1 MTEQQRDWSS
11 HDLVWGVKDTF
22 IEYVSSLSDGVIS
35 PFGGAEEFPQAG
47 HNEWVFPFT
56 RQEADDSTLRVE
68 FGGELR
74 FRGHHGMLLV
84 ILMTPWLTFSGD
96 EATLSVVDVAAWPDM
111 TQRQVIARGHVSWG
125 SDTTGNTDVSV
136 TLSLTE
142 DAVELFNEVYAPG
155 TALAPARLV
164 AR

>member
-1 MTEQQRDWSS
+1 MTEQQRDWSG

-22 IEYVSSLSDGVIS
+22 VGYISSLSDGVIA
-35 PFGGAEEFPQAG
+35 PFGGAEEYLPAG
-47 HNEWVFPFT
+47 GNEWLFPFT
-56 RQEADDSTLRVE
+56 RQEAEGSSLRVE

-74 FRGHHGMLLV
+74 IRGHHGMLLV

-96 EATLSVVDVAAWPDM
+96 EAALSVVDVAAWPDM
-111 TQRQVIARGHVSWG
+111 TQRQVIARGPVSRE
-125 SDTTGNTDVSV
+125 SDTTGNAGAKIS
-136 TLSLTE
+136 LSLTD

>member
-22 IEYVSSLSDGVIS
+22 IEYISSLPDGVIA
-35 PFGGAEEFPQAG
+35 PFGGAEEYSEAA
-47 HNEWVFPFT
+47 HNEWLFPFT
-56 RQEADDSTLRVE
+56 RQEAEGSSLRVE

-74 FRGHHGMLLV
+74 IRAHHGMLLV
-84 ILMTPWLTFSGD
+84 ILMSPWLTFSGN

-111 TQRQVIARGHVSWG
+111 TQRQAIARGPVSWG
-125 SDTTGNTDVSV
+125 TDTTGDTDVSV
-136 TLSLTE
+136 SLSLSDE
-142 DAVELFNEVYAPG
+142 AVELFNEVYAPG